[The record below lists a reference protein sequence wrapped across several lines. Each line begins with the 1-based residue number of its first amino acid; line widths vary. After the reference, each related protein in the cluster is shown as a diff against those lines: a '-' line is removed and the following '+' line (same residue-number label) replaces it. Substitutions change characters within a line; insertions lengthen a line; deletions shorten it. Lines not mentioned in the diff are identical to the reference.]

1 LLNNLRKCKILEDD
15 FKLLK
20 TRFLSN
26 LKINLFE
33 YPWNEASYIVPRNDL
48 KDAINDHIIEY
59 YIQKDNKRYCI
70 IVAEDSYNNSLLLG
84 YVQFEIRQ
92 TYSSKKTQNLH
103 SFLKLFKGM
112 KVVLIENQFPTL
124 GLVNGTIGTT
134 YEIIFD
140 HDVSKNDSVF
150 IRPPLHIL
158 VDFNSFIND
167 HKSSLNDIM
176 IEGLPKNIVP
186 IAPISKSFDYIYE
199 IKGP

>member
-1 LLNNLRKCKILEDD
+1 ML
-15 FKLLK
+15 
-20 TRFLSN
+20 T
-26 LKINLFE
+26 
-33 YPWNEASYIVPRNDL
+33 
-48 KDAINDHIIEY
+48 
-59 YIQKDNKRYCI
+59 
-70 IVAEDSYNNSLLLG
+70 
-84 YVQFEIRQ
+84 
-92 TYSSKKTQNLH
+92 
-103 SFLKLFKGM
+103 
-112 KVVLIENQFPTL
+112 ENQFPTL
-124 GLVNGTIGTT
+124 GLVNDTIGTG